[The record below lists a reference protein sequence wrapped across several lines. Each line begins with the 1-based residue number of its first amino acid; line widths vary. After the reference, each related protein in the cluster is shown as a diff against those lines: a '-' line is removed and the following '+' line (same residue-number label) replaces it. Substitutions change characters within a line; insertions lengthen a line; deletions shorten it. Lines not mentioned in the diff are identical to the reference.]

1 MNLTI
6 PVILILVSIGI
17 FFTFIDPKYESIQGK
32 ISEKNKYIIKEQ
44 NLETIRKA
52 RNDLTKQYN
61 KILPDDILN
70 LEKLLPNHM
79 DNVELIVDMDRIAKK
94 DNIRISEISIANN
107 NGGGNSG
114 DDSKIKVDGEENYN
128 SVDLSFSFITSY
140 SKFKMLLSKIRRS
153 LRLVDI
159 VSVQFDN
166 AANKNRQSSSEITSL
181 SGDNYKF
188 SVVIRAYWLKK

>member
-159 VSVQFDN
+159 VSVQFEN
-166 AANKNRQSSSEITSL
+166 AANKNRQSNSEITSL